1 MKILVI
7 LLLFFAGC
15 TSDIQE
21 STTWVDSYMEE
32 AFKNRLTEDD
42 IEFHTEGK
50 RFFYYVRDREAVR
63 LISSEIVKEYSPVNA
78 FFFFKEEDLTKVKK
92 EFDIKGIR
100 YRIIQSDG
108 GFGISWEEGDVK
120 KARSIIRDVTGIPLD
135 LDRVEKKQ
143 AESAND
149 LVVEYSVI
157 TIKEYELAEAEKD
170 FQHIGIDYK
179 VLNTDQ
185 GYMIRWA
192 IENNSKVMKML
203 ESADY
208 YYDPE
213 K

>member
-21 STTWVDSYMEE
+21 STTWVDPYMEA

-63 LISSEIVKEYSPVNA
+63 LIASEIVKEYSPVNA
-78 FFFFKEEDLTKVKK
+78 FFFFKEEDLTNVKK
-92 EFDIKGIR
+92 EFDIEGMR
-100 YRIIQSDG
+100 YRIIPSDG
-108 GFGISWEEGDVK
+108 GFGITWEEGDVK

-157 TIKEYELAEAEKD
+157 TIKEYELAGAEKD
-170 FQHIGIDYK
+170 FQRLGIDYK
-179 VLNTDQ
+179 VLDTDQ

-208 YYDPE
+208 YYDP
-213 K
+213 KK